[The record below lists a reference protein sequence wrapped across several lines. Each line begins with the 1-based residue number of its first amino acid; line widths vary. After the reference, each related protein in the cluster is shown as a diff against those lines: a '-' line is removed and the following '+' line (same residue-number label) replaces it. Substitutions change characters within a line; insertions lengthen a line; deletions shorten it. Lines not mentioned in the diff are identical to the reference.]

1 MTMLNITI
9 PGDFITGTFSGDLM
23 LFFIPINLV
32 LVFAMIFWERSN
44 PQSTLLWLLVML
56 MFPPFG
62 FILYLFFGQTFYSKY
77 AFKTKAQDD
86 LRLRTIL
93 KEQKMTLKRSHEDL
107 EKDHPGSSEFMNI
120 IHNVSH
126 SYSDDNEVELCTDGR
141 MYFSKLFEDIRNA
154 KETINFESYIIR
166 DDEIGE
172 ALVNLMTRKVEE
184 GVEVRFMCDAFG
196 FGKGPKKA
204 VNRFIDA
211 GGHFTLFHSRATC
224 FLSPRKNNRNH
235 RKIIVID
242 GKIGWTG
249 GHNIGKEY
257 LGRGPLGHWRDA
269 SVRIAGSAVEGLQ
282 VRFLTDWR
290 YATKQDLTTEEGFY
304 KDEKCDGDTVI
315 QIISGGPDVTE
326 QSPVHSQYM
335 MLFTRCRKTLYIQTP
350 YLVPDEAS
358 LSVLKLAALGGV
370 DVRIMIPD
378 KPDHPFVYWANL
390 YYASRLMEAGVRVFH
405 YKNGFVHSKTI
416 VADSYYCSVG
426 SANLDERSMKL
437 NFETNAMIYSHG
449 LGKKLTDVFLR
460 DLEYCTEYS
469 LEEYKKLRFFDSF
482 KISVCRLAASQ
493 L

>member
-1 MTMLNITI
+1 MFPLNI
-9 PGDFITGTFSGDLM
+9 PGDFITGTFTGDII
-23 LFFIPINLV
+23 LFMIPINLL
-32 LVFAMIFWERSN
+32 LVFIMVFWERSN

-56 MFPPFG
+56 VFPPLG
-62 FILYLFFGQTFYSKY
+62 FLLYLFFGQTFYSKF
-77 AFKTKAQDD
+77 AFRTKAQDD
-86 LRLRTIL
+86 LRLREIL
-93 KEQKMTLKRSHEDL
+93 KKQEITLRKSIGEL
-107 EKDHPGSSEFMNI
+107 EKEKPGSGEFANTMRNLC
-120 IHNVSH
+120 H
-126 SYSDDNEVELCTDGR
+126 SYTDDNEINVFTDGSK
-141 MYFSKLFEDIRNA
+141 YFEALFEDIRNA
-154 KETINFESYIIR
+154 EETINFEFYIIR

-172 ALVNLMTRKVEE
+172 AIVNLMTQKVKE

-204 VNRFIDA
+204 VNEFVDA
-211 GGHFTLFHSRATC
+211 GGYFTLFHSRATC
-224 FLSPRKNNRNH
+224 LLSPRKNNRNH
-235 RKIIVID
+235 RKIMIVD

-249 GHNIGKEY
+249 GHNIGTEY
-257 LGRGPLGHWRDA
+257 RGMGPFGHWRDA
-269 SVRIAGSAVEGLQ
+269 SVRIIGSAVEGLQ

-290 YATKQDLTTEEGFY
+290 YATKQDLTTEERFY
-304 KDEKCDGDTVI
+304 RAARGYGDKIV

-358 LSVLKLAALGGV
+358 LAALKLASVAGV

-390 YYASRLMEAGVRVFH
+390 YYASKLMESGVRVYH
-405 YKNGFVHSKTI
+405 YNNGFVHAKTI

-437 NFETNAMIYSHG
+437 NFETNAMIYSYEV
-449 LGKKLTDVFLR
+449 GKELMDVFLK
-460 DLEYCTEYS
+460 DLEHCTEYS
-469 LEEYKKLRFFDSF
+469 LEAYDNKKRWESM
-482 KISVCRLAASQ
+482 KISVSRLTASQ